1 MRLMNFKLIIDS
13 ECQEEIIIY
22 AKEKTKLIEDIEKL
36 VTENQNTLVGYRDN
50 EIVPIDTKIVNCFLV
65 EESKV
70 YALTEK
76 EKLQIKL
83 RLYQI
88 EEILNDDFIKIN
100 QSCIANI
107 KMIERFSVSLS
118 ASLKVIFKNGYC
130 DYVSRRN
137 LKNIKERFG
146 IR

>member
-1 MRLMNFKLIIDS
+1 MNFKLIIDNDAP
-13 ECQEEIIIY
+13 EEIIIY

-36 VTENQNTLVGYRDN
+36 ITETQNTLIGYKDD
-50 EIVPIDTKIVNCFLV
+50 EIVPIDLKTVNCFFV
-65 EESKV
+65 EENKV
-70 YALTEK
+70 YALTNK

-88 EEILNDDFIKIN
+88 EEILDDNFIKIN

-107 KMIERFSVSLS
+107 KNIERFSVSLS
-118 ASLKVIFKNGYC
+118 ASLKVIFKNGYI

-137 LKNIKERFG
+137 LKSIKERFG
-146 IR
+146 IK